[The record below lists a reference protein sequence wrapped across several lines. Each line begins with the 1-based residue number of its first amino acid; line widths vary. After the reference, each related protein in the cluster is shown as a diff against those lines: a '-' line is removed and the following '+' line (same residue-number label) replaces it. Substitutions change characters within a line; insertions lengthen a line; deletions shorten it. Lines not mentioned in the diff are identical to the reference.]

1 MNRIKRNAARALPE
15 PGDWSGA
22 SEICAPPAPEAVGIG
37 LRAPHHGVFLATRP
51 AVDWVE
57 VHSEN
62 FFVEGG
68 PVIHVL
74 ARVRADYPVSLH
86 GVGLGLGSAA
96 PLSQTHL
103 DKLDRLIKRIE
114 PFLVSEHLCWG
125 QAGDG
130 RYVNDLLPLPYTVE
144 ALHHVCAR
152 VGAVQERLGRTI
164 LIENLS
170 AYLQYRDAD
179 YSEWDFLAELAR
191 RSGCGILLD
200 INNLYVNAINHAFDP
215 LDYLA
220 AIPPEAVGEIH
231 LAGFSVQQVAGRDVL
246 VDTHSRAV
254 TAPVWEL
261 YAKALVRLGRRPTL
275 IEWDNDLPELET
287 LLAEADKART
297 YLEKTDVRAA

>member
-1 MNRIKRNAARALPE
+1 MDAY
-15 PGDWSGA
+15 DWPA
-22 SEICAPPAPEAVGIG
+22 VCAPRGSSAAGIG
-37 LRAPHHGVFLATRP
+37 LRAPHHAEFLATRP

-62 FFVEGG
+62 FFVDGG
-68 PVIHVL
+68 PVIRVL
-74 ARVRADYPVSLH
+74 ERVRSDYPVSLH

-96 PLSQTHL
+96 PLSASHL
-103 DKLDRLIKRIE
+103 DTLDRLVRRIE

-144 ALHHVCAR
+144 ALDHVCAR
-152 VGAVQERLGRTI
+152 IEAVQERLGRTI

-170 AYLQYRDAD
+170 AYLQYGHAD
-179 YSEWDFLAELAR
+179 YSEWDFLAEVAR
-191 RSGCGILLD
+191 RSGCGIH
-200 INNLYVNAINHAFDP
+200 INNLHVNAINHEFDP

-220 AIPPEAVGEIH
+220 AMPPSAVGEIH
-231 LAGFSVQQVAGRDVL
+231 LAGFTVQRVAGRNLL

-254 TAPVWEL
+254 AAPVWEL
-261 YAKALVRLGRRPTL
+261 YATALRRLGRRPTL

-287 LLAEADKART
+287 LLAEADKARS
-297 YLEKTDVRAA
+297 YLEDSDVRVA